1 MRTPIVFALVRVMFP
16 LFGRAEAALTSGQVF
31 GKRATSAFQKQP
43 FQPPKATF
51 LQAKSRPLALLKQPL
66 CPPVSPFLLLL
77 FYSFTLLLLN
87 DYNEMGDDIAHYNEQ
102 HGRTNYLKPS
112 ATHFLPFYFFILLP
126 FHFPFYPF
134 TSLPFYLYNLP
145 FSPFPV
151 FFTFLPFRFALFTF
165 SLYLCEGQ
173 TVVFSKINRPCQARY
188 SITVDLLYRNHQTKR
203 I

>member
-1 MRTPIVFALVRVMFP
+1 MRTPIVFVLVRVMFP
-16 LFGRAEAALTSGQVF
+16 LFGRAEADLTSGQVF

-51 LQAKSRPLALLKQPL
+51 LQAKSRPLALRKQPL

-77 FYSFTLLLLN
+77 FYSFTLLPCFFTFLLFYLFTFPFRPFTLLLLN

-145 FSPFPV
+145 FSPFP
-151 FFTFLPFRFALFTF
+151 FAFYPFTFLPFYLFF
-165 SLYLCEGQ
+165 VSLRRAGGC
-173 TVVFSKINRPCQARY
+173 FFKN
-188 SITVDLLYRNHQTKR
+188 
-203 I
+203 

>member
-16 LFGRAEAALTSGQVF
+16 LFGWAEADLTSGQVF

-112 ATHFLPFYFFILLP
+112 ATHFLPFYFFIL
-126 FHFPFYPF
+126 FTFTIYPF
-134 TSLPFYLYNLP
+134 RL
-145 FSPFPV
+145 SP
-151 FFTFLPFRFALFTF
+151 LLFTLLRFCLFPF

-173 TVVFSKINRPCQARY
+173 TVVFSKINRPYQARY